1 MDISCIKIILNF
13 DECVLSVFPKS
24 DVLTDF
30 NGPVPDQ
37 PEPRV
42 CHLEAP
48 EAHLLQVSDLWCCA

>member
-1 MDISCIKIILNF
+1 MNVK
-13 DECVLSVFPKS
+13 CVLSVFPKD

-42 CHLEAP
+42 CP
-48 EAHLLQVSDLWCCA
+48 WKLLKLISSLPGLVLCLKVRQKNQ